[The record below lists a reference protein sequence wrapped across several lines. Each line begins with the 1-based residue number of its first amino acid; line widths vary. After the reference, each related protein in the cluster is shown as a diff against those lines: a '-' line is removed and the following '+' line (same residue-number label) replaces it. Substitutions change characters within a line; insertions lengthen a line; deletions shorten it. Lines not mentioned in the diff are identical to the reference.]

1 MLLEVGFVYG
11 LWQFFFNGTHQL
23 MVYADDVNSLGK
35 NINIIKKNKEAL
47 SNAGK
52 DVSLEHRETKYLLT
66 PHQTAVWN
74 QKIKIL
80 NKPLKMC
87 CKIPAFGNSNKSK
100 LHSWRN

>member
-1 MLLEVGFVYG
+1 
-11 LWQFFFNGTHQL
+11 

-66 PHQTAVWN
+66 PHQTAV
-74 QKIKIL
+74 
-80 NKPLKMC
+80 
-87 CKIPAFGNSNKSK
+87 
-100 LHSWRN
+100 